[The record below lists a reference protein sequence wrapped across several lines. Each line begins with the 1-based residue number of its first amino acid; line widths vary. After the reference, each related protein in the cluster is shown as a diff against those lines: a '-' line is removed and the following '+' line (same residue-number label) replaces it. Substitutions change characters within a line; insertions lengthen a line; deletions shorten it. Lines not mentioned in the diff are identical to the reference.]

1 MAKMVYPEDR
11 YQLHVMLLDVGPAPW
26 RRLLVRPDM
35 TIGELHR
42 LIQLCMGWGDR
53 SWHEFWI
60 HGLAQF
66 GRRRGCGGADL
77 SGMAEEPLS
86 SFCLTPGERIGYDYG
101 GWRCQLRLEKVM
113 LVERPCFWPIC
124 IGGKW
129 GAPPEWCG
137 SGRSYMTDPQRIR
150 HPFEVIDL
158 LADLLHEVLEDAG
171 QFRERAKQVIE
182 WSRWMHFDRAL
193 LNTSLRS
200 AKLTWVEEM
209 DDAFSFATGD

>member
-1 MAKMVYPEDR
+1 
-11 YQLHVMLLDVGPAPW
+11 
-26 RRLLVRPDM
+26 
-35 TIGELHR
+35 
-42 LIQLCMGWGDR
+42 
-53 SWHEFWI
+53 
-60 HGLAQF
+60 
-66 GRRRGCGGADL
+66 
-77 SGMAEEPLS
+77 
-86 SFCLTPGERIGYDYG
+86 
-101 GWRCQLRLEKVM
+101 
-113 LVERPCFWPIC
+113 
-124 IGGKW
+124 
-129 GAPPEWCG
+129 
-137 SGRSYMTDPQRIR
+137 MTDPQRIR